1 LELKKSFQKKL
12 IAAAMFCLS
21 FLFFNSLESHANNDI
36 RLIIRGDDMGMT
48 QGSIAAFQRAF
59 NQGVLTCASIQV
71 TAPWFEAAAAL
82 SKGNPNWCLGVHLAI
97 IGEWRGY
104 RWRPV
109 LPWDNVS
116 SIVDKDGFLYR
127 HPEELLSNKPDINE
141 IEAEFRAQIE
151 LALKKGVNVQYL
163 DTHYLGYNS
172 YPGLRNVFIKIARA
186 FDLPISGMM
195 GETRMS
201 GVYRIDEDKK
211 TEIAVKQLK
220 RLKPGLWLW
229 VAHLGI
235 DSPEQNALIHT
246 HPDHAVPGGGVGK
259 HRAAEL
265 KAITS
270 KEVKSIISE
279 KGIKLITY
287 RDLWKDRRKP

>member
-1 LELKKSFQKKL
+1 MKKSFQKKL

-201 GVYRIDEDKK
+201 GVYRVDEDKK
-211 TEIAVKQLK
+211 TEVAVKQLK

-229 VAHLGI
+229 VTHLGI

-279 KGIKLITY
+279 KGIELITY
-287 RDLWKDRRKP
+287 RDLWKDRTKP

>member
-1 LELKKSFQKKL
+1 MKKSFQKKL
-12 IAAAMFCLS
+12 VATTMFCLS
-21 FLFFNSLESHANNDI
+21 FLFFNSLESYAQNDI
-36 RLIIRGDDMGMT
+36 RLIVRGDDFGMT
-48 QGSIAAFQRAF
+48 QGSVAAFQRAF

-71 TAPWFEAAAAL
+71 TAPWFEAAAEL
-82 SKGNPNWCLGVHLAI
+82 SKENPKWCLGVHLAI

-109 LPWDNVS
+109 LPWDKVS
-116 SIVDKDGFLYR
+116 SIVDNDGFLYR
-127 HPEELLSNKPDINE
+127 HPEELLSNKPNINE
-141 IEAEFRAQIE
+141 IEAEFRAQIQ
-151 LALKKGVNVQYL
+151 LAIKKGVNVQYL

-172 YPGLRNVFIKIARA
+172 YPGLKDVFIKLAKE

-195 GETRMS
+195 GETIMPGIFR
-201 GVYRIDEDKK
+201 VDEDKK
-211 TEIAVKQLK
+211 IQVAVKQLK

-229 VAHLGI
+229 VTHLGI

-246 HPDHAVPGGGVGK
+246 HPDHVFPGGGVGK

-265 KAITS
+265 KAVTS
-270 KEVKSIISE
+270 TEVKSIISE

>member
-1 LELKKSFQKKL
+1 LEVKKSFQKKL

-21 FLFFNSLESHANNDI
+21 FLFFNSLESHANNAI

-82 SKGNPNWCLGVHLAI
+82 SKGNPKWCLGVHLAI

-151 LALKKGVNVQYL
+151 LAIKKGVNVQYL

-172 YPGLRNVFIKIARA
+172 YPGLRNVFIKTARA

-201 GVYRIDEDKK
+201 GVYRVDEDKK
-211 TEIAVKQLK
+211 TEVAVKQLK

-229 VAHLGI
+229 VTHLGI

-246 HPDHAVPGGGVGK
+246 HPDHVVPGGGVGK

-265 KAITS
+265 RAITS

-279 KGIKLITY
+279 KGIELITY
-287 RDLWKDRRKP
+287 RDLWKDRTKP